1 MGVPVIIRKLLAPSI
16 FGFADGVVCAM
27 GIVCGM
33 VITSQ
38 PPAAI
43 WAAAFSAGLA
53 EFAGMSAGQ
62 YQSAPEDG
70 RTAALICGLASLV
83 GAVLP
88 AIPYLFTRGLVAVIS
103 AVCIAI
109 VLCGVIARAQPK
121 RTWKTYAI
129 SYGITAC
136 AVGLCLVG
144 GLI

>member
-1 MGVPVIIRKLLAPSI
+1 MGVPVTFTKHLAPSI

-27 GIVCGM
+27 GIICGM
-33 VITSQ
+33 VITHQ

-70 RTAALICGLASLV
+70 RTVAVVCGLSALL
-83 GAVLP
+83 GAVMP
-88 AIPYLFTRGLVAVIS
+88 AVPYLFTRGLVAVIS

-109 VLCGVIARAQPK
+109 VLCGAIARVQPK

-136 AVGLCLVG
+136 AVGLCLLG
-144 GLI
+144 GLL